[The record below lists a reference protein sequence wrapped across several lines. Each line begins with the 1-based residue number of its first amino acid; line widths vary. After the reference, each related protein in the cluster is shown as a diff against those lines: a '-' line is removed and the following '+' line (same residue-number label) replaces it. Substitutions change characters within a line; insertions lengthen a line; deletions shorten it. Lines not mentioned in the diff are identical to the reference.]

1 MKALTFGLVA
11 LIAVSACTSS
21 TQSNE
26 PRQSR
31 SHVQP
36 IGGATRA
43 DVHIEFG
50 YGGLTVVALDA
61 GADNL
66 ATLTYDGPANVQ
78 PVSSY
83 HVRDGSGELTYSTDD
98 TNGDVRQSAD
108 MRVQLARDFPLALRV
123 EIGAGQSTLDL
134 TGFRM
139 TQLDVQAGASDVHV
153 RLPEPSGHVVVHA
166 ESGAAKLT
174 FDVPPDTA
182 ADIQVSS
189 ALSVRAID
197 ETRFQPL
204 GGGHYRSTKDELAAS
219 RIELHAELGAASLTV
234 R

>member
-1 MKALTFGLVA
+1 MKALTLGLVA

-26 PRQSR
+26 RQSR

-61 GADNL
+61 SSD
-66 ATLTYDGPANVQ
+66 TLSRMTYDGPGDVQ

-83 HVRDGSGELTYSTDD
+83 HVRDNTGELTYSTDD
-98 TNGDVRQSAD
+98 ANGDVRQSAD
-108 MRVQLARDFPLALRV
+108 MRVQLARDLPLALRV
-123 EIGAGQSTLDL
+123 EIGAAQATLDL
-134 TGFRM
+134 TGLWM
-139 TQLDVQAGASDVHV
+139 TQLDVQAGASEVHV
-153 RLPEPSGHVVVHA
+153 RLPEPSGNVVVHA

-189 ALSVRAID
+189 ALSVREID
-197 ETRFQPL
+197 ETRFRPL
-204 GGGHYRSTKDELAAS
+204 GGGHYRSTNYELAAS
-219 RIELHAELGAASLTV
+219 RIELHAELGVASLTV